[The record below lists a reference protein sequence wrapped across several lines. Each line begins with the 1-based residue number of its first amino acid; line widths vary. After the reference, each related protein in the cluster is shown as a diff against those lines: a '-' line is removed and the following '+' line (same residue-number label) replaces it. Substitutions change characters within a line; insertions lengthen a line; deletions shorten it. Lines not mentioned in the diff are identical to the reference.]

1 MGAGDTT
8 MDDFRDL
15 LRRNAGETIA
25 GAAYNDL
32 RRRRAEQGQS
42 APGSR
47 RAAYYEV
54 LVPERGGWEGFRDET
69 FPPFARWLRAQ
80 KIDVREPRGVVVAAF
95 LGDRCHLIDG
105 ERFYDVLR
113 EMDGLN
119 ASALHFRVLQ
129 WLG

>member
-1 MGAGDTT
+1 

-25 GAAYNDL
+25 GVAYNDL
-32 RRRRAEQGQS
+32 RRRRAEQVDT
-42 APGSR
+42 AEC
-47 RAAYYEV
+47 RACYYEV
-54 LVPERGGWEGFRDET
+54 LVPERGGWEAFRDDT
-69 FPPFARWLRAQ
+69 YPAFARWLRAQ
-80 KIDVREPRGVVVAAF
+80 KIDVREPRGVVVATF
-95 LGDRCHLIDG
+95 LGDRCLLIDG

-113 EMDGLN
+113 EMEGLN

>member
-1 MGAGDTT
+1 
-8 MDDFRDL
+8 MDDYRDL
-15 LRRNAGETIA
+15 LRRNASEIIA
-25 GAAYNDL
+25 GVAYNDL
-32 RRRRAEQGQS
+32 RRRRAEGEETS
-42 APGSR
+42 GGG
-47 RAAYYEV
+47 RAYYYEV
-54 LVPERGGWEGFRDET
+54 LVPERGGWEAFRDDT

-80 KIDVREPRGVVVAAF
+80 KIDVREPLGVVVSAF
-95 LGDRCHLIDG
+95 LGDRCLLIDG

>member
-1 MGAGDTT
+1 

-15 LRRNAGETIA
+15 LRRNTSETIA

-32 RRRRAEQGQS
+32 RRRRTEQEDAG
-42 APGSR
+42 GGR
-47 RAAYYEV
+47 RAAYYYEV
-54 LVPERGGWEGFRDET
+54 LVPERCGWESFRDDT
-69 FPPFARWLRAQ
+69 YPQFARWLRSQ
-80 KIDVREPRGVVVAAF
+80 KIDVNAPRGVVVAAF

-113 EMDGLN
+113 EMEGLN
-119 ASALHFRVLQ
+119 GSALHFRVLQ